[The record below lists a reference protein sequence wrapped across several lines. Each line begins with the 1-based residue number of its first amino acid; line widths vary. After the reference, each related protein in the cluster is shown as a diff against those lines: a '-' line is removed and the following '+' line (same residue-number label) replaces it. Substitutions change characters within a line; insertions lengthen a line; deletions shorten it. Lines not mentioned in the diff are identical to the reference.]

1 MSVLERLLERENPEQ
16 LLCAIEQA
24 QKMGLVGFRTKD
36 PEAPFEFA
44 HELIRQTLVAT
55 IAQPRR
61 QRLHLNAAAAI
72 EIAHAHEGGA
82 RAAEIAH
89 HLIQAGPLSD
99 PQRVKRYLVLA
110 GRNALQ
116 AAAYEEAR
124 RHLSAAVAYHERGS
138 RDYAELLLDLATAER
153 GLGDWNQA
161 LAHWREA
168 VDLFTAMGD
177 CEATGNIFFEMFE
190 GLLWSGRGNEAAET
204 AQRGLEGL
212 REECG
217 SRVHLL
223 ASSGLINSLGGKYE
237 PARKAFADALS
248 LSGQLDDQ
256 KLASRVLAY
265 RAVSDF
271 YFLKLNEALDDGRRS
286 ASAGETAGAPWSR
299 AIGLSRVQTALHH
312 LGRNEEAAAV
322 ARELEPLARKLGHF
336 AALSFSIWTRA
347 WAEFGK
353 QPDFAR
359 LQKQLAEDLEIN
371 RTARIP
377 LLLAPALAQFSVL
390 ELLRGNQRAALDYA
404 AEARALSPF
413 HVMLG
418 FGAGALFRQMAY
430 AGDRIGALALL
441 EESRGKLPRSDATNT
456 IGSYAMLLAVV
467 EGLYILGEHTKAAE
481 FYPLTLQLI
490 DTGVICF
497 VWMARFPQTVAA
509 IAAAAA
515 RNWTAAERHF
525 DIALRQAQAFPHQL
539 EIAELQRL
547 RAAMLIDRG
556 AADDAQQARTLLT
569 EALDVYGRIGMP
581 RHVELAHAMLAGMQT
596 GRGAKASRN
605 H

>member
-1 MSVLERLLERENPEQ
+1 M
-16 LLCAIEQA
+16 
-24 QKMGLVGFRTKD
+24 
-36 PEAPFEFA
+36 
-44 HELIRQTLVAT
+44 
-55 IAQPRR
+55 
-61 QRLHLNAAAAI
+61 
-72 EIAHAHEGGA
+72 
-82 RAAEIAH
+82 
-89 HLIQAGPLSD
+89 
-99 PQRVKRYLVLA
+99 
-110 GRNALQ
+110 
-116 AAAYEEAR
+116 
-124 RHLSAAVAYHERGS
+124 
-138 RDYAELLLDLATAER
+138 
-153 GLGDWNQA
+153 
-161 LAHWREA
+161 
-168 VDLFTAMGD
+168 
-177 CEATGNIFFEMFE
+177 
-190 GLLWSGRGNEAAET
+190 
-204 AQRGLEGL
+204 
-212 REECG
+212 
-217 SRVHLL
+217 
-223 ASSGLINSLGGKYE
+223 
-237 PARKAFADALS
+237 
-248 LSGQLDDQ
+248 SGQLDDQ
-256 KLASRVLAY
+256 KLAARVLAY

-271 YFLKLNEALDDGRRS
+271 YFLKLNDALDDGRRS

-312 LGRNEEAAAV
+312 LGRNQEATVV

-336 AALSFSIWTRA
+336 AALSFCIWTRA

-359 LQKQLAEDLEIN
+359 LHKQLAEDLELN

-418 FGAGALFRQMAY
+418 FGSGALFRQMAY

-441 EESRGKLPRSDATNT
+441 EESREKLPRSGVTNT

-467 EGLYILGEHTKAAE
+467 EGLYLLGEHRQAAE

-525 DIALRQAQAFPHQL
+525 DIAMRQAQAFPHQL
-539 EIAELQRL
+539 ELAELQRL

-556 AADDAQQARTLLT
+556 AADDAQRARTLLT
-569 EALDVYGRIGMP
+569 EALDVYSRIGMP
-581 RHVELAHAMLAGMQT
+581 RHVELAHAMFAGMQT
-596 GRGAKASRN
+596 ARGARSGRN